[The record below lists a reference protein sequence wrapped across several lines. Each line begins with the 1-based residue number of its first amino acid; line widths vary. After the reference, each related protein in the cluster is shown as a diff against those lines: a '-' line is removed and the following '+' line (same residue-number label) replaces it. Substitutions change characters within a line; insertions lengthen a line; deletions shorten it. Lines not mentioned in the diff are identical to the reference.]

1 MDEPRISFGEWLTRR
16 RKSLNLTRDA
26 LAKRVP
32 CSVSTL
38 RRLESDDLRASPSL
52 AEALARALNLPE
64 GQRAVFIAFARGERA
79 DLPVEHPLPAGG
91 GAPPDTLPAA
101 LTPLVGRKR
110 EIAAISETLHKPGV
124 RLLTLTGPPGTGKTR
139 LSLAVAQ
146 KLARSF
152 RDGAYFIALAPVADP
167 KSVPAAIAQALGLK
181 ESRVGIL
188 PALTEFLRDK
198 RLLLVLD
205 NFEHLIPA
213 APLVTELLSAAPQVK
228 ALVTS
233 REILHLYGE
242 HEFPVPPLELLDVSR
257 LPSSQSLSFYSRYS
271 SIQFFKER
279 ARAAKPDFRLTGENV
294 ADVARIC
301 AWLDGLPLAIEI
313 AAAQVKWRAPNQLYA
328 QLRDRLKTLTG
339 GPRDLSPR
347 QQSLRGAMDWSFD
360 LLNET
365 EKRLF
370 SLLGIFS
377 DGFTEEAVGAAR
389 GLVFDSA
396 HEKNQIEILKTKVR
410 SLVEKSLLRHE
421 LAPDGSAR
429 YAMLETMR
437 DYARD
442 QLQARGEMERA
453 QAWHC
458 EYYLNLAKIIRP
470 NLIQGG
476 EQAQWLALAEREHN
490 NLRAA
495 LSWAIASGRVS
506 TAMELGWALHP
517 FWSARSFVS
526 EQRGWLEKI
535 LALDPAPTKM
545 RADLLKYASDIAS
558 SQGDYEK
565 ARDLE
570 EEGLTISKILGDEA
584 GVYYS
589 MDGLARLAGM
599 QGDYAQAAELLE
611 QALRYWR
618 KVNDTV
624 RLTTTL
630 NNLAIATLRLGNHE
644 RAKQLYEE
652 AMEVTKSVGNLSSFS
667 HALYGLA
674 ELHADLKEYALA
686 VQLLRESISVRYQL
700 GDVKGLAFSLDAL
713 AMSLYG
719 VGQPALAT
727 QMEGACRKIF
737 RELGVVTPLA
747 TRAEYEN
754 FLAELRA
761 ALGDSAFETEWAR
774 GQAMSQDQ
782 AVSLALDDAQE
793 STERSIR

>member
-32 CSVSTL
+32 CSVSAL
-38 RRLESDDLRASPSL
+38 RRLEADDLRASPSL
-52 AEALARALNLPE
+52 AEALAHALNLPE
-64 GQRAVFIAFARGERA
+64 GQRALFIAFARGERA
-79 DLPVEHPLPAGG
+79 DLPVEHPLPAAG

-110 EIAAISETLHKPGV
+110 EIAAIAETLRKPGV

-152 RDGAYFIALAPVADP
+152 RDGAHFIALAPVSDP

-181 ESRVGIL
+181 ESRAGLL

-213 APLVTELLSAAPQVK
+213 ASLVTELLGAAPQVK

-257 LPSSQSLSFYSRYS
+257 LPSPQSLSFYSRYS

-328 QLRDRLKTLTG
+328 QLRDRLEALTG

-360 LLNET
+360 LLDET

-377 DGFTEEAVGAAR
+377 GGCAEQAILEAH
-389 GLVFDSA
+389 GLVFDAS
-396 HEKNQIEILKTKVR
+396 EEEDRIEILKTKLR
-410 SLVEKSLLRHE
+410 GLVEKSLLQHE
-421 LAPDGSAR
+421 LTPDGSPR

-442 QLQARGEMERA
+442 QLEARGEMERA

-458 EYYLNLAKIIRP
+458 EYYLNFALAARP
-470 NLIQGG
+470 HLVQGG
-476 EQAQWLALAEREHN
+476 EQAQWLNLVEREHN

-495 LSWAIASGRVS
+495 LAWASATPQRASI
-506 TAMELGWALHP
+506 AMELGWALHP
-517 FWSARSFVS
+517 FWLGRSLVS
-526 EQRGWLEKI
+526 EERGWLEKI
-535 LALDPAPTKM
+535 LALDPAPTKT

-570 EEGLTISKILGDEA
+570 EEGLAISKILGDEA

-599 QGDYAQAAELLE
+599 QGDYAQAAKLLE
-611 QALRYWR
+611 EALRYWR

-630 NNLAIATLRLGNHE
+630 NNLAISNRRLGNHE

-652 AMEVTKSVGNLSSFS
+652 AAEVTKSVGNLSSFS

-700 GDVKGLAFSLDAL
+700 GDAKGLAFSLDAL

-719 VGQPALAT
+719 VGQPALAA
-727 QMEGACRKIF
+727 QLEGACRKIF

-761 ALGDSAFETEWAR
+761 ALGDATFEKEWER
-774 GQAMSQDQ
+774 GQATSQEQ
-782 AVSLALDDAQE
+782 AVSLALDDE
-793 STERSIR
+793 

>member
-1 MDEPRISFGEWLTRR
+1 MDEPRITFGEWLTRR

-38 RRLESDDLRASPSL
+38 RRLEADDLRASPSL
-52 AEALARALNLPE
+52 AEALARALDLPE

-79 DLPVEHPLPAGG
+79 DLPVEHPLPSG
-91 GAPPDTLPAA
+91 GAPPDRLPAA

-110 EIAAISETLHKPGV
+110 EIAAISETLRKPGV

-146 KLARSF
+146 KLERSF
-152 RDGAYFIALAPVADP
+152 RDGAHFVALAPVSDP

-181 ESRVGIL
+181 ESRAGIL
-188 PALTEFLRDK
+188 PALTEFLRDQ

-213 APLVTELLSAAPQVK
+213 ASLVTDLLSAAPQVK

-271 SIQFFKER
+271 AIQFFKER
-279 ARAAKPDFRLTGENV
+279 ARAAKPDFRLTGENA

-313 AAAQVKWRAPNQLYA
+313 AAAQVKWRAPNQLYE
-328 QLRDRLKTLTG
+328 QLRDRLEALTG
-339 GPRDLSPR
+339 GPRDLTPR
-347 QQSLRGAMDWSFD
+347 QQSLRGALDWSFD
-360 LLNET
+360 LLDET
-365 EKRLF
+365 EKCLF
-370 SLLGIFS
+370 SFLGIFS
-377 DGFTEEAVGAAR
+377 DGCAEDAILEAR
-389 GLVFDSA
+389 RLIFDSA
-396 HEKNQIEILKTKVR
+396 REKNQTEILKTKVR
-410 SLVEKSLLRHE
+410 NLAEKSLLRHE
-421 LAPDGSAR
+421 LLPDGSAR

-437 DYARD
+437 DYARR
-442 QLQARGEMERA
+442 QLEARGQMERA

-458 EYYLNLAKIIRP
+458 EYYLNFAQAARP
-470 NLIQGG
+470 HLIQGG
-476 EQAQWLALAEREHN
+476 EQAHWLALVEREHN

-495 LSWAIASGRVS
+495 LAWAITSRHAAI
-506 TAMELGWALHP
+506 AMELGWALHP

-535 LALDPAPTKM
+535 LALDPAPTKT
-545 RADLLKYASDIAS
+545 RADLLKFASDIAS

-570 EEGLTISKILGDEA
+570 EQGLAISKILGDEA

-611 QALRYWR
+611 EALRYWR
-618 KVNDTV
+618 RVNDTV

-630 NNLAIATLRLGNHE
+630 NNLAIATRRLGNHE

-700 GDVKGLAFSLDAL
+700 GDAKGLAFSLDAL
-713 AMSLYG
+713 SMSLYG
-719 VGQPALAT
+719 AGQPALAT
-727 QMEGACRKIF
+727 QLESACRKIF

-747 TRAEYEN
+747 TRAEHEN
-754 FLAELRA
+754 FVNQLRA
-761 ALGDSAFETEWAR
+761 ALGDSAFEREWMR
-774 GQAMSQDQ
+774 GESIAWEEV
-782 AVSLALDDAQE
+782 VSLALDREQI
-793 STERSIR
+793 STDD